1 MLLCQI
7 SDMHIV
13 PAGMLAYGRVD
24 TAAMLERCVRKIL
37 SLPRQPDAVVATGD
51 LTDHG
56 SADEYAL
63 LAELLAP
70 LPMPVYLVAG
80 NHDDRGA
87 LQRAF
92 PQHAYLAGDDPFI
105 QYAVD
110 DFEVRL
116 LVLDTTIPGEPGGA
130 LCAQRLQW
138 LDRALRASQCP
149 TIVAQH
155 HPPLAT
161 GLTMMDEMG
170 LADPAGE
177 ESVIAH
183 HPQVQC
189 VIGGHYHRTAQARFA
204 GTVASICPS
213 TAHQLALN
221 LTPNAAIAFALEPP
235 GFQLHL
241 WNGSRIVTHTV
252 PVEDFP
258 GWGTV
263 D

>member
-13 PAGMLAYGRVD
+13 PEGMLAYGRVD

-116 LVLDTTIPGEPGGA
+116 LVLDTTIPGEPAARCVRSACSGSIVRCVPRSA
-130 LCAQRLQW
+130 R
-138 LDRALRASQCP
+138 RSSRSTILRSLP
-149 TIVAQH
+149 
-155 HPPLAT
+155 
-161 GLTMMDEMG
+161 GL
-170 LADPAGE
+170 
-177 ESVIAH
+177 
-183 HPQVQC
+183 
-189 VIGGHYHRTAQARFA
+189 R
-204 GTVASICPS
+204 
-213 TAHQLALN
+213 
-221 LTPNAAIAFALEPP
+221 
-235 GFQLHL
+235 
-241 WNGSRIVTHTV
+241 
-252 PVEDFP
+252 
-258 GWGTV
+258 
-263 D
+263 

>member
-1 MLLCQI
+1 MN
-7 SDMHIV
+7 
-13 PAGMLAYGRVD
+13 
-24 TAAMLERCVRKIL
+24 T
-37 SLPRQPDAVVATGD
+37 
-51 LTDHG
+51 
-56 SADEYAL
+56 AL

-70 LPMPVYLVAG
+70 LTMPVYLAAG

-110 DFEVRL
+110 DFDVRL

-183 HPQVQC
+183 HPHVQC

-221 LTPNAAIAFALEPP
+221 LTQREYRVRVRAFGLPVASLERVADRDAHRASRGLSGLGHGRLSDPATNAMTPA
-235 GFQLHL
+235 
-241 WNGSRIVTHTV
+241 
-252 PVEDFP
+252 
-258 GWGTV
+258 
-263 D
+263 